1 METQNDNEI
10 KHKLY
15 RQKHNKLY
23 YDKHKTE
30 IINYIIGYNSNR
42 RQNDPKYKQRINEYY
57 KIRNKNNYDDEA
69 RQKKREYYLKKKL
82 EKQQKQ

>member
-1 METQNDNEI
+1 MENQEDNEI

-30 IINYIIGYNSNR
+30 IINYIIEYNANR
-42 RQNDPKYKQRINEYY
+42 RKTDPEYKNRINEYY
-57 KIRNKNNYDDEA
+57 KNKNKNNYDDEA
-69 RQKKREYYLKKKL
+69 RQKKREYYLKKK
-82 EKQQKQ
+82 QQNQQ